1 MDGLSL
7 MCLSEGQEEN
17 NLEGA
22 LMEPL
27 SSLLPEIV
35 RIYNHLLTDTQ
46 ESYLLQLE
54 LSMLSNRVN
63 TLHSI
68 GH

>member
-7 MCLSEGQEEN
+7 MCLSGGQEEN

-22 LMEPL
+22 LIEPL

-35 RIYNHLLTDTQ
+35 RIHNHLLTDTQ
-46 ESYLLQLE
+46 ESYLLQA
-54 LSMLSNRVN
+54 
-63 TLHSI
+63 
-68 GH
+68 